1 MLPTVVLSLSL
12 LFSLMSLFHPL
23 SESDHFMLNKLPWAW
38 DRLFVYLLGIYCYLK
53 KPHNTT
59 VLYVIGALLFVLV
72 FLAQYQ
78 ILPLHHCRS
87 QVLAFSIPFVCYSI
101 SLLCMSSGVIEITLA
116 FFGKHSLSIFL
127 LHLIIYSILES
138 RMSLI
143 PNNVLRLLVEIVSV
157 IILASVID
165 WVINKFLAI
174 FVVKHEK

>member
-1 MLPTVVLSLSL
+1 
-12 LFSLMSLFHPL
+12 
-23 SESDHFMLNKLPWAW
+23 
-38 DRLFVYLLGIYCYLK
+38 
-53 KPHNTT
+53 
-59 VLYVIGALLFVLV
+59 
-72 FLAQYQ
+72 
-78 ILPLHHCRS
+78 
-87 QVLAFSIPFVCYSI
+87 
-101 SLLCMSSGVIEITLA
+101 MSSGVIEITLA